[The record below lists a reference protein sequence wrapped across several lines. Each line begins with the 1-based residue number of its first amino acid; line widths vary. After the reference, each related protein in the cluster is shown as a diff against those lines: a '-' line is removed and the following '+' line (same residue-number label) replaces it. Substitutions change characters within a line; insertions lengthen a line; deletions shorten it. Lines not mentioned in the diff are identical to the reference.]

1 MLRDFA
7 RGRKYEMLKG
17 YVAAVCPR
25 SDCVVVFRI
34 CRNLVQLMAKSDGQS
49 CFPKLELGPR
59 WRGALSAHSTQAK
72 DNGKIDRG
80 CTNR

>member
-1 MLRDFA
+1 MNGRARKLMLRDFA

-49 CFPKLELGPR
+49 CFPTGIRTPVAVHSLHT
-59 WRGALSAHSTQAK
+59 AHRL
-72 DNGKIDRG
+72 KITVR
-80 CTNR
+80 